1 MSKVKKQ
8 YGDDIQFEY
17 VCDLWWWPFMDIFIN
32 EVING
37 KANYIL
43 ANIHS

>member
-1 MSKVKKQ
+1 MATTFSLNMFAI
-8 YGDDIQFEY
+8 YDGDF
-17 VCDLWWWPFMDIFIN
+17 FIN